1 MKARYVPLILILSLI
16 FVLAPIHECQ
26 AIGMIKTVETIGITS
41 VTVQAPS
48 ATGNAVVGWQQKT
61 GSWLESYR
69 VTIKK
74 TSTGDIVARN
84 AYGPEISRAE
94 FHHSIFESNTGYT
107 VIVEVQAK
115 QQQAKW
121 MGAKET
127 TFTTGMIT
135 TGS

>member
-1 MKARYVPLILILSLI
+1 MKARYVPLMLIVSLIL
-16 FVLAPIHECQ
+16 VLAPMYECE
-26 AIGMIKTVETIGITS
+26 AVVVIKNVETISITS

-121 MGAKET
+121 MGAKEM

>member
-1 MKARYVPLILILSLI
+1 MKTRYVPLMLIVSFI
-16 FVLAPIHECQ
+16 FILAPMHECQ
-26 AIGMIKTVETIGITS
+26 AIGMIKNVETISITS

-48 ATGNAVVGWQQKT
+48 ATGNAVVVWQQKT

-74 TSTGDIVARN
+74 TATGDIIARN
-84 AYGPEISRAE
+84 AYGPEVNRAE

-121 MGAKET
+121 MGAKEM